1 MKLFK
6 NKPVTHLNQIY
17 FYLVAILILRLDLVF
32 LNTMPTGGDMG
43 AHVVPIKYFIE
54 NFALN
59 FQLNGWSND
68 WFAGYPLYFF
78 YFPFPAV
85 VTFLLNLVFPYGVA
99 FKLMVIG
106 SILLTIYSFE
116 RLFRN
121 MQSNFSIFGYIAGLT
136 YILTESFTIYGGN
149 LASTLA
155 GQFSFTYS
163 IAFANLAIAHL
174 TKSDKNNR
182 HVVSAIFLGFSLL
195 SHLIPFLI
203 YALIY
208 FYFWIKAKNTTVEK
222 FSSGLIFLFIT
233 IRFTTSLLTNLE
245 YTTNMSYTPFT
256 KLSDLVKSDI
266 TPYILV
272 IFIILL
278 FNMKLVMS
286 FKVTSLFEWF
296 IVIFSVLLYF
306 YVPEGA
312 LWNGR
317 VVSFLNLGVIIIF
330 FKLFEYSVMNIFRY
344 EQGEIILKILSTIIL
359 FSYLLT
365 FVDKWNISG
374 YKIFLYP
381 LISVLTF
388 GFVYFFSSS
397 VNLFKLTFTASIIF
411 TVSFLPY
418 WVSWNFNGYENKDQ
432 WGDIENLYSSLNT
445 LSPGRIMW
453 EPNSDLN
460 KYGTPMVLM
469 TIPLYTHHSSM
480 EGLYFDSSIT
490 TPFHFIAVSGL
501 AERPSNPVGGL
512 RYINNNF
519 EKGQEYLED
528 LGVDYFVSYTDSIT
542 TKAIENDKLEFLFT
556 SEPFTVFSVES
567 EKVELVNQELVAF
580 EKVPFIDRTLS
591 SLFRNTEY
599 DNFFAE
605 AYENFD
611 ELKTQ
616 RIIELP
622 SVNFNIVSSNE
633 DVVNISNFNMTS
645 NSISFIT
652 DRPNELHM
660 IKTSYFPNWEIENG
674 DGPYRI
680 SPSFMAVIPNS
691 ENVELTFI
699 RTGIETYSFYTA
711 LASLLLY
718 VSLSKKRKAVE

>member
-1 MKLFK
+1 
-6 NKPVTHLNQIY
+6 
-17 FYLVAILILRLDLVF
+17 
-32 LNTMPTGGDMG
+32 
-43 AHVVPIKYFIE
+43 
-54 NFALN
+54 
-59 FQLNGWSND
+59 
-68 WFAGYPLYFF
+68 
-78 YFPFPAV
+78 
-85 VTFLLNLVFPYGVA
+85 
-99 FKLMVIG
+99 
-106 SILLTIYSFE
+106 
-116 RLFRN
+116 
-121 MQSNFSIFGYIAGLT
+121 
-136 YILTESFTIYGGN
+136 
-149 LASTLA
+149 
-155 GQFSFTYS
+155 
-163 IAFANLAIAHL
+163 
-174 TKSDKNNR
+174 
-182 HVVSAIFLGFSLL
+182 
-195 SHLIPFLI
+195 
-203 YALIY
+203 
-208 FYFWIKAKNTTVEK
+208 
-222 FSSGLIFLFIT
+222 
-233 IRFTTSLLTNLE
+233 
-245 YTTNMSYTPFT
+245 
-256 KLSDLVKSDI
+256 
-266 TPYILV
+266 
-272 IFIILL
+272 
-278 FNMKLVMS
+278 
-286 FKVTSLFEWF
+286 
-296 IVIFSVLLYF
+296 
-306 YVPEGA
+306 
-312 LWNGR
+312 
-317 VVSFLNLGVIIIF
+317 
-330 FKLFEYSVMNIFRY
+330 
-344 EQGEIILKILSTIIL
+344 
-359 FSYLLT
+359 
-365 FVDKWNISG
+365 
-374 YKIFLYP
+374 
-381 LISVLTF
+381 
-388 GFVYFFSSS
+388 
-397 VNLFKLTFTASIIF
+397 
-411 TVSFLPY
+411 
-418 WVSWNFNGYENKDQ
+418 
-432 WGDIENLYSSLNT
+432 
-445 LSPGRIMW
+445 
-453 EPNSDLN
+453 
-460 KYGTPMVLM
+460 M

-519 EKGQEYLED
+519 QKGQEYLED

-660 IKTSYFPNWEIENG
+660 IKTSYFPNWEIKNG

-691 ENVELTFI
+691 ANVELTFV